1 MVSMVAGSSHS
12 VWDARHLQR
21 ETERKGSIHAYVLGE
36 ELRTAKGGLSSLTL
50 LDF

>member
-1 MVSMVAGSSHS
+1 MLSLVTGNSGSA
-12 VWDARHLQR
+12 WDARSLQR

-36 ELRTAKGGLSSLTL
+36 ELRTAKGGVSSLTL